1 MLKILLIVYMIL
13 NCIYFYYKMKK
24 VNEKKEKNG
33 KKKFEELKIE
43 NEKANE
49 RLDNISFKFNTMSQI
64 TKTLVREK
72 DLATLKTNILDML
85 VEVNSS
91 KFGVTYTNKDGVLKQ
106 SGNINFKDVLEFKI
120 TKKDNPEIWK
130 YLKKNRI
137 IEVAKLKEFKEFE
150 NLKRSIK
157 NGYIINFV
165 VTNEEEEEE
174 LSDTIFL
181 GEKVYGEYEEKNIE
195 FLETLIG
202 EIEII
207 LENVAK
213 KKFIEKQNR
222 ELTERVYDLMS
233 LNLAAQMITS
243 TLEKEE
249 IFKSSLDMVTE
260 IARAKEGALVYYNDE
275 KKEIEIKEV
284 RGREKEGIEGRTVK
298 INSFELDYLRR
309 EEGLLSILNLTDK
322 NHPMIKFYK
331 NNRDFFKD
339 LSIYLFIPLHNK
351 SNFLGFILL
360 GAKQIGGRY
369 TENNKDMLKTL
380 VSHIASSLYNAKLY
394 DEAITDGMTKLYLHR
409 YFKIRLAEEVAAGER
424 YKRELSLIMIDIDH
438 FKKFNDTYGHQT
450 GDKVLKNVANILKK
464 STRASDLVARYGGE
478 EFVIILP
485 ETLKKGGEIVAEN
498 LRKRIEEAKIK
509 DKDTIL
515 KVTVSF
521 GVSTIDYQKDMT
533 IDDLIKEAD
542 LALYY
547 SKENGRNRVTHYLD
561 IKE

>member
-13 NCIYFYYKMKK
+13 NCIYFYY
-24 VNEKKEKNG
+24 
-33 KKKFEELKIE
+33 
-43 NEKANE
+43 
-49 RLDNISFKFNTMSQI
+49 
-64 TKTLVREK
+64 
-72 DLATLKTNILDML
+72 
-85 VEVNSS
+85 SS